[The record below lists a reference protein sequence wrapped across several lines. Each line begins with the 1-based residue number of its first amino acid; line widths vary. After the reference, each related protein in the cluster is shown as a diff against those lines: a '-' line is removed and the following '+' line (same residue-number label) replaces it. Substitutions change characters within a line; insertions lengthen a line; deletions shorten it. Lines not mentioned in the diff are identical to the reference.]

1 MPLIKRL
8 LMLILAFALAAP
20 VSALAQSAGDEQY
33 SDPFQ
38 DVPADDGGGQ
48 NNSGSQG
55 GQGDSG
61 AQGGGDQGG
70 GETVAP
76 PAEPAVPEATAP
88 AEVPAAPEPAAGDGA
103 ALPRTG
109 LPAAALGLIGVFMLA
124 GGVTLRRRT

>member
-1 MPLIKRL
+1 
-8 LMLILAFALAAP
+8 MLILALALAAP
-20 VSALAQSAGDEQY
+20 VPALAQSAGDDQY

-48 NNSGSQG
+48 NDSGSQG

-61 AQGGGDQGG
+61 TQGGGDQGG
-70 GETVAP
+70 ETVAP
-76 PAEPAVPEATAP
+76 PTEPAVPEAAAP
-88 AEVPAAPEPAAGDGA
+88 AEVQAAPEPTAGDGA

-109 LPAAALGLIGVFMLA
+109 LPAAALGLLGVFMLA